1 MRRARRGPGLPV
13 PAGDHD
19 GTSMSIY
26 ATLWQLKFPRYGDA
40 HTGCDWI
47 EVKAQGVPAHI
58 GSPDEDPEGEDPY
71 AAFLPPAIA
80 APSDDSAQVMRAV
93 VFVTV
98 GTPKGT
104 ARSAQEY
111 VNPLLVISGREYATI
126 TFEQLHERVCRA
138 LRGHRPRLV
147 AEVWGAGGRGQLF
160 FEDGS
165 ATDVDL
171 GDG

>member
-1 MRRARRGPGLPV
+1 
-13 PAGDHD
+13 
-19 GTSMSIY
+19 
-26 ATLWQLKFPRYGDA
+26 LKFPRYGDA

-47 EVKAQGVPAHI
+47 GVIAQGVPAHI
-58 GSPDEDPEGEDPY
+58 GSPDEDPEDLY

-80 APSDDSAQVMRAV
+80 APPDDSSQMMRAV
-93 VFVTV
+93 VFVTE

-104 ARSAQEY
+104 ARSPQEY
-111 VNPLLVISGREYATI
+111 VNPLLVLSGGEYATV

-147 AEVWGAGGRGQLF
+147 AEIWGAGGRGQLF

>member
-1 MRRARRGPGLPV
+1 
-13 PAGDHD
+13 
-19 GTSMSIY
+19 MSIY

-47 EVKAQGVPAHI
+47 AVKAQGVPAHI
-58 GSPDEDPEGEDPY
+58 GSFDEDPEGEDPY

-93 VFVTV
+93 VFVAE

-104 ARSAQEY
+104 GRSPQEY
-111 VNPLLVISGREYATI
+111 VNPLLVLSGREYATV
-126 TFEQLHERVCRA
+126 TFDQLHELLCRA

-147 AEVWGAGGRGQLF
+147 AEVWGTAGRGQLF
-160 FEDGS
+160 FEDGTS
-165 ATDVDL
+165 TDVDL
-171 GDG
+171 DGR